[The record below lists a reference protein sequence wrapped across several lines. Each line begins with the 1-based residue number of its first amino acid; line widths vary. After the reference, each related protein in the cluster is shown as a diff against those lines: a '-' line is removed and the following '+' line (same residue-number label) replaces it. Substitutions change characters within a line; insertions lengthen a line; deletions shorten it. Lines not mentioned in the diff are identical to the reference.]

1 MFPSG
6 VTCLPEE
13 VRVRIMF
20 PSGVTCLPEEVRVRI
35 MFPSGVT
42 CLPVHHCFRELHEAL

>member
-13 VRVRIMF
+13 VRVRI
-20 PSGVTCLPEEVRVRI
+20 SGVTCLPQEVRVMI

-42 CLPVHHCFRELHEAL
+42 CLPAEVSQDNVS

>member
-1 MFPSG
+1 MLPSG

-20 PSGVTCLPEEVRVRI
+20 PSGVTCLPAEVSQDNV
-35 MFPSGVT
+35 S
-42 CLPVHHCFRELHEAL
+42 